1 MNIVNKT
8 NKIIKKPLK
17 KLILNEFNREN
28 GKFFY
33 SFEVTPKDGLQ
44 VDFTKLKKLPLFV
57 DATFLSNHNLKYEN
71 ISRSPAFEL
80 TNKITCSQT
89 VNSLTCFNLEDRHIE
104 EISNNENVHNLT
116 ILRGGIRNIYQTTR

>member
-17 KLILNEFNREN
+17 KLILDGFNKEN

-33 SFEVTPKDGLQ
+33 SFEVTPKAGLE

-57 DATFLSNHNLKYEN
+57 DVTWISNHNLKFDD
-71 ISRSPAFEL
+71 ISRSCAFEL
-80 TNKITCSQT
+80 SKSITCTQT
-89 VNSLTCFNLEDRHIE
+89 VNSLTCFQLEDFHID
-104 EISNNENVHNLT
+104 EILKEDIHNLT
-116 ILRGGIRNIYQTTR
+116 LLRGGKNPEI